1 MSLLM
6 KHEAKAEPTSKKI
19 VGDAMEKQVRVERV
33 EMETPYG
40 DRYVLR
46 DKFIN
51 VHGDIV
57 HMWHTE
63 KTGTVTGSPE
73 SKVAAGHKIL
83 GRGMVTEVYKVD
95 DKGKWSR

>member
-6 KHEAKAEPTSKKI
+6 YNRAKAEPTRKKI
-19 VGDAMEKQVRVERV
+19 VGDAMEKQIRVERV

-40 DRYVLR
+40 DRYVLK

-51 VHGDIV
+51 VRGDV
-57 HMWHTE
+57 VTMWHTE
-63 KTGTVTGSPE
+63 KSGNATGSPE

-83 GRGMVTEVYKVD
+83 SRGTVTEVYKMN
-95 DKGKWSR
+95 DKGQWGR